1 MIRVIKFEKDNC
13 APCNMV
19 SEFLDNKGINYEK
32 VNPFENPEVAMR
44 FRVRTVPTVIVTKEN
59 EEVKRVI
66 GFKPEELLTISSL
79 QQA

>member
-19 SEFLDNKGINYEK
+19 SEFLDNKGIDYEK
-32 VNPFENPEVAMR
+32 VNPFENPEAAMH
-44 FRVRTVPTVIVTKEN
+44 FRVRSVPTVIVTKGD

-66 GFKPEELLTISSL
+66 GFKPEELLTIGML
-79 QQA
+79 Q

>member
-1 MIRVIKFEKDNC
+1 
-13 APCNMV
+13 
-19 SEFLDNKGINYEK
+19 
-32 VNPFENPEVAMR
+32 MR